1 MRNERKEIVIPV
13 KVMMMVGIYIFLLMD
28 SLSRVLMNN
37 VFIEEKPKKCK
48 KLKKKKD
55 KVNDIMD
62 MLPGMVLPGMV
73 KDVQKAAKAH
83 QKAVSKWMEISDSD

>member
-62 MLPGMVLPGMV
+62 MLPGMV